1 MLFHHVIHDLE
12 DWRQVFQ
19 DPDAFEPLIR
29 EIFRR
34 HGLPFAGI
42 GRCAPGSNA
51 VFRCG
56 GYIVKIFAPEESG
69 IGGRDDF
76 LTEKFGL
83 LRAKRL
89 SVPAPVLYA
98 EGVIEDAHTFRYLL
112 LEYVEGESL
121 AGLSPRLSGG
131 ERFRIGRRLREI
143 VDRMDVACEPFN
155 SHALFGRAAEERWK
169 AFPASFRRER
179 EMYLRQRYGGGR
191 VDGQTEAAGDSAAF
205 SEMAAE
211 GRAVGRT
218 AVYVHGDLNPDNILI
233 RPDGRLCL
241 IDFADAM
248 RAPIELEL
256 ASLLCDGFRFDADYL
271 AGFLD
276 AKKAFR
282 QETFR
287 NAAGEKG
294 NLIRESRKEE
304 GRREEKLAESLL
316 FGLLIHDYG
325 VNIIRDNIGAPE
337 RIPSLKTL
345 RERLDYA
352 LLTGTQTS

>member
-1 MLFHHVIHDLE
+1 MLFHHIIHDLE

-34 HGLPFAGI
+34 HGLPFAGS
-42 GRCAPGSNA
+42 GRCPPASNP
-51 VFRCG
+51 VLRCG
-56 GYIVKIFAPEESG
+56 GYIVKILPPEESG

-83 LRAKRL
+83 LRAKRI

-121 AGLSPRLSGG
+121 AELSPRLSGG

-191 VDGQTEAAGDSAAF
+191 
-205 SEMAAE
+205 
-211 GRAVGRT
+211 T

-276 AKKAFR
+276 AKKVFR

-287 NAAGEKG
+287 NAAREKG

-304 GRREEKLAESLL
+304 GRREAKLSESLL